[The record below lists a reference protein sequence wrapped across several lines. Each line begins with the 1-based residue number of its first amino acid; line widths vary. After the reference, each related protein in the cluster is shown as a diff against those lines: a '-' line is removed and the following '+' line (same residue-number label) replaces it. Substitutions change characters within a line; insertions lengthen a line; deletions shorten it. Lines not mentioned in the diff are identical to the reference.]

1 MQSLSSIEGLLK
13 SRLGLDPEVLGRNVL
28 AGAVDDRIKTTSS
41 QSIEVY
47 AGALATSAAELEA
60 LAGKLLVHETW
71 FFRDRVPFDYLS
83 RFVRT
88 SSTRFAGRKLRIL
101 SAPCA
106 TGEEA
111 YSIAVILLETGLS
124 PESFEIDA
132 LDLNREAL
140 NKAEAA
146 VYSEN
151 SFRFTADSFKTCY
164 FHQVDGTHALMPSVR
179 SLVNLEQGNLL
190 DPTWAAGKGVY
201 DIVFC
206 RNLLIYLD
214 ERSRNSVL
222 RNVEAVLQPDGLLFV
237 GAAEAGQM
245 PAERFVPVRHPKS
258 FAFLRKTAAGL
269 AKTTTTVK
277 VPSPRRMDIHE
288 PPRRPTPPLARDTRS
303 AVSEPRSE
311 SPVPVLN
318 RARLLADRG
327 DLAEA
332 SKLCG
337 EHLEENRDD
346 AEGHVL
352 LGLIRVAAGEDRQA
366 EDCFARAVYLEPDHR
381 EALIHLA
388 LLVERRRDDHRA
400 QVLKRR
406 LDRVS

>member
-1 MQSLSSIEGLLK
+1 MQLLSSIEGLLK
-13 SRLGLDPEVLGRNVL
+13 SRLGLDPQVLGRNVL
-28 AGAVDDRIKTTSS
+28 AGAVQDRIKITSC
-41 QSIEVY
+41 QSMEVY
-47 AGALATSAAELEA
+47 AGDLATSAAELEA

-88 SSTRFAGRKLRIL
+88 APTKVDGRKLRIL
-101 SAPCA
+101 SAACA
-106 TGEEA
+106 TGEEP

-124 PESFEIDA
+124 PESFQIDA

-140 NKAEAA
+140 HKAEAA
-146 VYSEN
+146 QYSEN
-151 SFRFTADSFKTCY
+151 SFRFSTDSFKTCY
-164 FHQVDGTHALMPSVR
+164 FHHVDGSYALTPSVR
-179 SLVNLEQGNLL
+179 KLVNLEQGNLL
-190 DPTWAAGKGVY
+190 ETTWAAGKGAY

-214 ERSRNSVL
+214 ENSRNSLL
-222 RNVEAVLQPDGLLFV
+222 RNVEAVLHPEGLLFV

-245 PAERFVPVRHPKS
+245 PGDRFVPVRHPKS
-258 FAFLRKTAAGL
+258 FAFLRKTAAGRKR
-269 AKTTTTVK
+269 ATTAVK
-277 VPSPRRMDIHE
+277 VPSPRQMDIHE
-288 PPRRPTPPLARDTRS
+288 FPRRPTPPPAGDTRS
-303 AVSEPRSE
+303 AASEPRSE
-311 SPVPVLN
+311 LPVPVLD

-327 DLAEA
+327 DLTEA

-337 EHLEENRDD
+337 AHLEENRDD

-381 EALIHLA
+381 EALVHLA
-388 LLVERRRDDHRA
+388 LLVERRGDEHRA
-400 QVLKRR
+400 QVIKRR

>member
-28 AGAVDDRIKTTSS
+28 AGAVEDRIKTTSS

-47 AGALATSAAELEA
+47 AGDLATSAAELEA

-88 SSTRFAGRKLRIL
+88 ASTKLAARKLRIL

-124 PESFEIDA
+124 PESFQIDA

-140 NKAEAA
+140 NKAEGAQ
-146 VYSEN
+146 YSEN
-151 SFRFTADSFKTCY
+151 SFRFSTDSFKTCY
-164 FHQVDGTHALMPSVR
+164 FHQIDDTYALTPSVR
-179 SLVNLEQGNLL
+179 QLVNLEQENLL
-190 DPTWAAGKGVY
+190 EATWAAGKGTY

-214 ERSRNSVL
+214 ERSRRLLL
-222 RNVEAVLQPDGLLFV
+222 RNVEAVLQPEGLLFV
-237 GAAEAGQM
+237 GAAEAGQI
-245 PAERFVPVRHPKS
+245 PRDRFVPVRHPKS
-258 FAFLRKTAAGL
+258 FAFVRKTAADL
-269 AKTTTTVK
+269 ARTTTAAK
-277 VPSPRRMDIHE
+277 VPSAERMDIRE
-288 PPRRPTPPLARDTRS
+288 RRRRPTPPPVVDTGC
-303 AVSEPRSE
+303 AASEPRSE
-311 SPVPVLN
+311 TPVPLLD
-318 RARLLADRG
+318 RARLFADRG
-327 DLAEA
+327 DLTEA
-332 SKLCG
+332 SKLCSS
-337 EHLEENRDD
+337 HLEENRDD
-346 AEGHVL
+346 ADGHVL

-388 LLVERRRDDHRA
+388 LLVERRGDDHRA